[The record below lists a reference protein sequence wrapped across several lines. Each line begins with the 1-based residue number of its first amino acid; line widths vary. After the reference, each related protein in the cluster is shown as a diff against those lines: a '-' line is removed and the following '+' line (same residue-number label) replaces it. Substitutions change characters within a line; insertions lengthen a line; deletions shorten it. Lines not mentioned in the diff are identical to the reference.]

1 MFFIKVTIKRNYAV
15 RRNLKAFAKN
25 DQDGEDD
32 KNELLLMLEDPIFDL
47 NTIPSFRV
55 KFYQIVDI
63 HVPKIQEM
71 LDKIPTLLSGA
82 VCNEKRGW
90 LPPGFV
96 DQCRTILCEI
106 ASMNMKH
113 EMLKKSG
120 GVVEDADEEEFYDE
134 MWSKN
139 EETQADDEGQENDF
153 EMEEILPDDPED
165 EMEDSD

>member
-1 MFFIKVTIKRNYAV
+1 M

-25 DQDGEDD
+25 DHDGDD
-32 KNELLLMLEDPIFDL
+32 EKNELLLMLEDPIFDL

-55 KFYQIVDI
+55 KFYQVVDI

-106 ASMNMKH
+106 ASMNMKQ

-120 GVVEDADEEEFYDE
+120 GVIEDQEEFDE
-134 MWSKN
+134 MWTKTDEN
-139 EETQADDEGQENDF
+139 QEEGDDDEPEGDF

-165 EMEDSD
+165 DMDDSD